1 MMQPAPDR
9 PALQPGPDKPSL
21 VAAFGK
27 QLAHDRAGIH
37 GGDFG
42 KAGEMNAAFYDVVR
56 PMFGGALEPVQ
67 VQVMDGLFE
76 AGKHLP
82 RAHLAYIFATAYGEA
97 KMIPRRENM
106 NYSAARIRQVWPSR
120 PAAVQYAGKP
130 KALANEVYGGRL
142 GNRRGTDDGWDY
154 RGGGIDQLTG
164 RDNYAKVGIADKP
177 QAILEPG
184 KAVASIIH
192 GMTTGRYTGK
202 KLADYDKAGGFD
214 FVGAR
219 AIVNGDGRLN
229 GEKYAG
235 YAQVLGGNA
244 GFWRNDCQGRNP
256 SRYSA
261 QSAPGHAC
269 PHRWRIVACAASGG
283 AGGYVRKGQVMDWAP
298 ITRIIVRY
306 VVGVIVGMDAGEA
319 LAGDPDVITVAAL
332 VLGAA
337 VEGAYALA
345 KRKGWTT

>member
-1 MMQPAPDR
+1 
-9 PALQPGPDKPSL
+9 
-21 VAAFGK
+21 
-27 QLAHDRAGIH
+27 
-37 GGDFG
+37 
-42 KAGEMNAAFYDVVR
+42 MNAAFYDVVR

-235 YAQVLGGNA
+235 YARKFLAAMQ
-244 GFWRNDCQGRNP
+244 
-256 SRYSA
+256 
-261 QSAPGHAC
+261 
-269 PHRWRIVACAASGG
+269 ASG
-283 AGGYVRKGQVMDWAP
+283 ATTVKAEIPAATAPKAPPAMPAPTDGGSWLVRL
-298 ITRIIVRY
+298 
-306 VVGVIVGMDAGEA
+306 
-319 LAGDPDVITVAAL
+319 LAGLVAMF
-332 VLGAA
+332 G
-337 VEGAYALA
+337 
-345 KRKGWTT
+345 KGK